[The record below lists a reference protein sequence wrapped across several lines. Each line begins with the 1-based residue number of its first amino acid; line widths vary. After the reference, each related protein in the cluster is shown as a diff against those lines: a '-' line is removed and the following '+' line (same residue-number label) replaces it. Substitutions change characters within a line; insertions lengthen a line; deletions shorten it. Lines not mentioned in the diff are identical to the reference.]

1 MTEPTDLEGTYAYSR
16 QAVEDYLRAVE
27 AQRAE
32 LRASIAEARARTA
45 RATQLTD
52 RIAALEQRIG
62 ELIVEAHVREGTGG
76 GGPSVFTDTS
86 VIDTLRAKTILHPPG
101 SAGDEHDSHSSPTWA
116 PPPPA
121 PSQGWETDRG

>member
-32 LRASIAEARARTA
+32 LRASIADARARTA
-45 RATQLTD
+45 RATELTD
-52 RIAALEQRIG
+52 RIVALEQRVG
-62 ELIVEAHVREGTGG
+62 ELIVGAHVDVGTGRAG
-76 GGPSVFTDTS
+76 QNVFTDTS
-86 VIDTLRAKTILHPPG
+86 AVEALKAKTILRPPG
-101 SAGDEHDSHSSPTWA
+101 SFGEEPDSHTSETWA
-116 PPPPA
+116 PSSPA

>member
-32 LRASIAEARARTA
+32 LRASIADARARTA

-52 RIAALEQRIG
+52 RIAALEHRVG
-62 ELIVEAHVREGTGG
+62 ELIVEAHVQKGTGG
-76 GGPSVFTDTS
+76 GGQSVFTDAS
-86 VIDTLRAKTILHPPG
+86 VIDTLRARTVLHPPG
-101 SAGDEHDSHSSPTWA
+101 SSGEQLDSHTSQTWA
-116 PPPPA
+116 PSSPA